1 MNDIEAYQSYPH
13 LRHWYNKLWLSE
25 QLGYNCGPASIAPRI
40 SGNYIIRPIMN
51 LSGMGVGAKKVWIDA
66 GDHSKVPPGY
76 FWCEWFYG
84 NQYSVTYEWQD
95 YYNGWKSISC
105 WQGVKEDDNLSK
117 FIKWIRTDFYP
128 NIGIMFHELADL
140 DKINIEYI
148 EDKIIEVHL
157 RTSPDPD
164 YNELIPVWKGDE
176 EVVDKYIKM
185 GYSYLSNYDDAEG
198 FLDLPR
204 VGFLVKN

>member
-1 MNDIEAYQSYPH
+1 
-13 LRHWYNKLWLSE
+13 
-25 QLGYNCGPASIAPRI
+25 
-40 SGNYIIRPIMN
+40 MN

-185 GYSYLSNYDDAEG
+185 GYSYITNYDDAEG

>member
-1 MNDIEAYQSYPH
+1 
-13 LRHWYNKLWLSE
+13 
-25 QLGYNCGPASIAPRI
+25 
-40 SGNYIIRPIMN
+40 
-51 LSGMGVGAKKVWIDA
+51 MGVGAKKIWIDT
-66 GDHSKVPPGY
+66 DDCTKVPPGY

-84 NQYSVTYEWQD
+84 NQYSVTYQWKD
-95 YYNGWKSISC
+95 YPGGWEPISC
-105 WQGVKEDDNLSK
+105 WQGIKEDENLSK
-117 FIKWIRTDFYP
+117 FTKWIRTDFYP

-148 EDKIIEVHL
+148 DDKIIEVHL

-176 EVVDKYIKM
+176 EVVDKYTKL
-185 GYSYLSNYDDAEG
+185 GYSYIINYDGAAG

-204 VGFLVKN
+204 IGFLVKN